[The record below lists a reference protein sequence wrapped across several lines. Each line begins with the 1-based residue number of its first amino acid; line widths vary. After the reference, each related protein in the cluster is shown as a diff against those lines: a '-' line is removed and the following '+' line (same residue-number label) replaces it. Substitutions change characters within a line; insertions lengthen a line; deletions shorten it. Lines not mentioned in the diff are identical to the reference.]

1 MSNTVKQCT
10 NCKQSGSMYRE
21 WSKDFISYWEGFIPP
36 SPIRYIQDFFPD
48 ISVSLYKEDYKN
60 NVCPFCKRNL
70 IDTLISDD
78 DFGSIGEYSNYNRDL
93 LLAMIELRKKDVIEF
108 ETKMQPF
115 RQKQEEH
122 EKEMERKTEE
132 RAAERDRVHC
142 PKCGSTNIRT
152 TNRGFLIVTG
162 FIGSGSPRNVCQK
175 CGFKWKPGGW
185 NEALQKDLNRR

>member
-1 MSNTVKQCT
+1 MKSNIKQCL
-10 NCKQSGSMYRE
+10 NCDPNYEFLKLADFNEDEIYNGKNKTSNEFWKGFLSG
-21 WSKDFISYWEGFIPP
+21 DFLLNKE
-36 SPIRYIQDFFPD
+36 QKNDLNND
-48 ISVSLYKEDYKN
+48 I
-60 NVCPFCKRNL
+60 CPFCGHKL
-70 IDTLISDD
+70 IDTMLTRD
-78 DFGSIGEYSNYNRDL
+78 DFKAISKASNYNRDL

-132 RAAERDRVHC
+132 RVAERDRVHC

-152 TNRGFLIVTG
+152 TNRGFSIVTG

-175 CGFKWKPGGW
+175 CGF
-185 NEALQKDLNRR
+185 N